1 MLARLTKNSLCS
13 IYYRVDNYS
22 LAHKVNCMEE
32 TTNNKKQKDYMVP
45 ASILVAGVLIGLSI
59 VASNAGW
66 FGKSSGGPGTTN
78 TGNGGALGAAAD
90 YLKIG
95 ERDVIMGDPD
105 APLTI
110 VEYADFQCPFC
121 GRFYETTGKE
131 IREAYVK
138 TGKVKVI
145 YRDLAFLGPES
156 VAAAEAAE
164 CSKDQK
170 SFWAFHDAL
179 YDAEIKDGAE
189 NNGNLTKSL
198 FVSLAKQIG
207 MSDVDAFTSCI
218 DSKKYSA
225 EVKDIGTGATALQ
238 VNSTPTVFVGQTK
251 IVGAQP
257 FGVFQTEIE
266 KQLSEL

>member
-1 MLARLTKNSLCS
+1 
-13 IYYRVDNYS
+13 
-22 LAHKVNCMEE
+22 MEE
-32 TTNNKKQKDYMVP
+32 TTHNKKQRDYMVP

-66 FGKSSGGPGTTN
+66 FSKSNGNLGNTN
-78 TGNGGALGAAAD
+78 TQNGGGLGAAAD
-90 YLKIG
+90 FLKIG

-110 VEYADFQCPFC
+110 VGYGDFQCPFC
-121 GRFYETTGKE
+121 GRFYQTTEKE

-145 YRDLAFLGPES
+145 YRDLGFLGPES
-156 VAAAEAAE
+156 VLAANAAE

-179 YDAEIKDGAE
+179 YDTEIKDGAE
-189 NNGNLTKSL
+189 HNGNLNKSL

-207 MSDVDAFTSCI
+207 MSDIDAFTSCI
-218 DSKKYSA
+218 DSNKYSA
-225 EVKDIGTGATALQ
+225 EVKGVGTGATALQ
-238 VNSTPTVFVGQTK
+238 VDSTPTVFVGQTK

-257 FGVFQTEIE
+257 FEVFKAEIE
-266 KQLSEL
+266 RQLSEL

>member
-1 MLARLTKNSLCS
+1 MFD
-13 IYYRVDNYS
+13 IYPSTN
-22 LAHKVNCMEE
+22 KVNCMEE
-32 TTNNKKQKDYMVP
+32 TTHNTKQKDYMIP

-59 VASNAGW
+59 IASNAGW
-66 FGKSSGGPGTTN
+66 FGKSKGGGSGTADVG
-78 TGNGGALGAAAD
+78 GNDVGLGAAAD
-90 YLKIG
+90 VLKIG
-95 ERDVIMGDPD
+95 ERDVIMGDLN

-121 GRFYETTGKE
+121 GRFYETTGKQ
-131 IREAYVK
+131 IREDYVK

-156 VAAAEAAE
+156 VASAEAAE

-189 NNGNLTKSL
+189 NNGNLDKDL
-198 FVSLAKQIG
+198 FVKLAKQVG
-207 MSDVDAFTSCI
+207 MSDIPAFTSCI
-218 DSKKYSA
+218 DSNKYA
-225 EVKDIGTGATALQ
+225 EEVKNIGTGATALQ
-238 VNSTPTVFVGQTK
+238 VNSTPTIFVGETK

-257 FGVFQTEIE
+257 IGVFKTEIE
-266 KQLSEL
+266 KQLSAQ

>member
-1 MLARLTKNSLCS
+1 
-13 IYYRVDNYS
+13 
-22 LAHKVNCMEE
+22 
-32 TTNNKKQKDYMVP
+32 MVP
-45 ASILVAGVLIGLSI
+45 ASILVAGLLVGLSI
-59 VASNAGW
+59 IASNAGW
-66 FGKSSGGPGTTN
+66 FKSNGNSNGN
-78 TGNGGALGAAAD
+78 TQNGGGLGSAGD

-121 GRFYETTGKE
+121 GRFYETTGKQ
-131 IREAYVK
+131 IREDYVK

-189 NNGNLTKSL
+189 NNGNLNKAL

-207 MSDVDAFTSCI
+207 MSDVDAFSSCI
-218 DSKKYSA
+218 DSKKYSS
-225 EVKDIGTGATALQ
+225 EVKAIGEGATALQ
-238 VNSTPTVFVGQTK
+238 VNSTPTVFIGQTK

-257 FGVFQTEIE
+257 IGVFKTEIE
-266 KQLSEL
+266 KQLADL

>member
-1 MLARLTKNSLCS
+1 
-13 IYYRVDNYS
+13 
-22 LAHKVNCMEE
+22 MEE
-32 TTNNKKQKDYMVP
+32 TTHNKKQKDYMIP
-45 ASILVAGVLIGLSI
+45 ASILVAGLLVGLSI
-59 VASNAGW
+59 IASNAGW
-66 FGKSSGGPGTTN
+66 FKSSGGSG
-78 TGNGGALGAAAD
+78 GSVQNGGTLGAAAD

-121 GRFYETTGKE
+121 GRFYETTGKQ
-131 IREAYVK
+131 IREDYVK

-156 VAAAEAAE
+156 LAAAEAAE

-189 NNGNLTKSL
+189 NNGNLTKTL

-207 MSDVDAFTSCI
+207 MSDVDAFASCI
-218 DSKKYSA
+218 DSKKYSE
-225 EVKDIGTGATALQ
+225 EVKAVGTGATALQ
-238 VNSTPTVFVGQTK
+238 VNSTPTVFIGQTK

-257 FGVFQTEIE
+257 IGVFKTEIE
-266 KQLSEL
+266 KQLAQ

>member
-1 MLARLTKNSLCS
+1 
-13 IYYRVDNYS
+13 
-22 LAHKVNCMEE
+22 MEE
-32 TTNNKKQKDYMVP
+32 TTHNKKQKDYMVP

-66 FGKSSGGPGTTN
+66 FGKSGGSGTVTPGT
-78 TGNGGALGAAAD
+78 GGGLGEAAD
-90 YLKIG
+90 VLKIG

-121 GRFYETTGKE
+121 GRYYETTGKE
-131 IREAYVK
+131 IRESYVK

-156 VAAAEAAE
+156 TAAAEAAE

-189 NNGNLTKSL
+189 NNGNLTKAL

-207 MSDVDAFTSCI
+207 MNDIDAFSSCI
-218 DSKKYSA
+218 DSKKYSD
-225 EVKDIGTGATALQ
+225 EVKAIGTGATTLQ

-257 FGVFQTEIE
+257 IGVFKTEIE
-266 KQLSEL
+266 KQLAEL